1 MKGVIFTEFLDMVE
15 SSDGMELADRV
26 LTKVCPGEV
35 GFTSVGTYD
44 YQIMIRLIM
53 EYSDAVDK
61 PTRDVIRNFGKYLFH
76 RLRAVYPTS
85 TVDVSNSIEQIL
97 KVENVIHE
105 EVTKLYPDA
114 ELPHF
119 TFPQSADGV
128 FQIEYLSARPFA
140 DLAEGLI
147 AACIEHFKDDF
158 VIERSDLPGAAGTHA
173 LFCLRPRSQAT

>member
-1 MKGVIFTEFLDMVE
+1 MKGVIFTEFLDMIE
-15 SSDGMELADRV
+15 SSHGMDLADRV

-44 YQIMIRLIM
+44 YQVMIRLIM

-61 PTRDVIRNFGKYLFH
+61 PTRDVIRNFGKYLYH

-85 TVDVSNSIEQIL
+85 TVDVSNTIEQVL
-97 KVENVIHE
+97 KVEYFIHE
-105 EVTKLYPDA
+105 EVLKLYPDA
-114 ELPHF
+114 EIPHF
-119 TFPQSADGV
+119 IFPETADGI

-147 AACIEHFKDDF
+147 EASIEHFEDDF
-158 VIERSDLPGAAGTHA
+158 VIERTDLPGAAGTHA
-173 LFCLRPRSQAT
+173 LFRLRPRSYSK